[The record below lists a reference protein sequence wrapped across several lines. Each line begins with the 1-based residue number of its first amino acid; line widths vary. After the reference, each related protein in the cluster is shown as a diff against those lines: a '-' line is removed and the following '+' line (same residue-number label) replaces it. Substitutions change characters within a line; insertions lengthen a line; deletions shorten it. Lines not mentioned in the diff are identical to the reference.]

1 MPLGALRRQDYE
13 EREFGP
19 NVRNSSISAHHG
31 TEGRRQAPIPSN
43 CWGWEQTNTAQI
55 LTGKRVAATNLPVRI
70 VRPACLAAI
79 VLALMQHC
87 PRFAWAEPSA
97 TSTSANGAGT
107 PAATGGPSA
116 DTGGKPK
123 STNTKPRPPS
133 TRETPNPDA
142 PNASRAGTSGGN
154 ESQTDAKPPRASG
167 AAPDASAASKRTAT
181 ARASTATATSKNSK
195 QNRTG
200 NKANTRSGSASSSE
214 ARRVSKEG
222 TGKAD
227 TTATDPELSALV
239 QAEKVLFP
247 WALRGLKTGYEMDD
261 PFAYSGS
268 AASIA
273 GASASTA
280 WMKDLVL
287 PPIFPNI
294 DGRIVTYLEFYRSTA
309 EGKSILRTW
318 AKKRGRYESAI
329 AAALTKAGAPTEL
342 VWQSMIESGHNPSI
356 RSPAGAAGL
365 WQFMPDTA
373 RLYGLVVDRWI
384 DERLDPESSTLAAGR
399 MMADLF
405 QRFGNWE
412 LALAAYNMGEAGLLR
427 SIRKYNTNDFWTLSR
442 YEAGIPR
449 ETALYVPRVIALTV
463 AMSNPSAFGIA
474 DIAPDEPLKFD
485 TVSLAPGQPL
495 STLARLIGITEDELY
510 RINPH
515 LLAQRVP
522 PSVSSDK
529 ARARIFLPPGKVELA
544 RARVARLSGLEPDL
558 MAYCVRMGE
567 SLDAIANARGVGID
581 MLRSIN
587 RMAVDERIEPGVIVL
602 VPKQGSE
609 PVDARYAD
617 EDRVAVVPPNMTVP
631 NGQRRVFYR
640 TKNGDNLSSIADA
653 FGISRADLLAYNSLD
668 PSARIQPRML
678 LQLYVQRDARLEGL
692 SFLEEKDVN
701 VLVAGSPE
709 FGEYFEGL
717 RGNER
722 IVIQVRPKDTL
733 AAIGKKYGVS
743 IGSMERINQR
753 SRNDPLVPGESIVVY
768 TRRTGSS
775 DRLSSAR

>member
-1 MPLGALRRQDYE
+1 M
-13 EREFGP
+13 
-19 NVRNSSISAHHG
+19 
-31 TEGRRQAPIPSN
+31 
-43 CWGWEQTNTAQI
+43 
-55 LTGKRVAATNLPVRI
+55 
-70 VRPACLAAI
+70 
-79 VLALMQHC
+79 LALLQHA
-87 PRFAWAEPSA
+87 PRAWAESNGSIPSGVA
-97 TSTSANGAGT
+97 ALVGTGGASTDSSTKAR
-107 PAATGGPSA
+107 ATGTRAPSPA
-116 DTGGKPK
+116 T
-123 STNTKPRPPS
+123 TPRAANSSSP
-133 TRETPNPDA
+133 A
-142 PNASRAGTSGGN
+142 PN
-154 ESQTDAKPPRASG
+154 RASG
-167 AAPDASAASKRTAT
+167 AGGEAQRETKPVRAPSVALDSGGPSR
-181 ARASTATATSKNSK
+181 SATSPKASGTAPSKNNKPSRSK
-195 QNRTG
+195 TG
-200 NKANTRSGSASSSE
+200 TRSGSASASSE
-214 ARRVSKEG
+214 SRRLG
-222 TGKAD
+222 RDGGAKAD

-239 QAEKVLFP
+239 NAEKVLFP

-261 PFAYSGS
+261 PLVYSGF
-268 AASIA
+268 APAV
-273 GASASTA
+273 GASTSTA

-309 EGKSILRTW
+309 EGKSILRAW
-318 AKKRGRYESAI
+318 AKKRGRYASAI

-427 SIRKYNTNDFWTLSR
+427 SIRKYNTNDFGTLSR

-463 AMSNPSAFGIA
+463 AMANPAAFGIA
-474 DIAPDEPLKFD
+474 EITPDEALQFD
-485 TVSLAPGQPL
+485 SVVLAPGQQL
-495 STLARLIGITEDELY
+495 STVARLTGVDEDELN
-510 RINPH
+510 RLNPH

-522 PSVSSDK
+522 PSVSSEK
-529 ARARIFLPPGKVELA
+529 ARARIFLPRGKAELA
-544 RARVARLSGLEPDL
+544 RARISRLVGLEPDL
-558 MAYCVRMGE
+558 MAYSLKSGE

-581 MLRSIN
+581 TLRSIN
-587 RMAVDERIEPGVIVL
+587 RIAPDERLEPGTIIL

-609 PVDARYAD
+609 PVDLKTAD
-617 EDRVAVVPPNMTVP
+617 EDRVAVVPPNMVVP

-640 TKNGDNLSSIADA
+640 TKTGDSLSSIADA
-653 FGISRADLLAYNSLD
+653 FSISRADLLSYNSLD

-678 LQLYVQRDARLEGL
+678 LQLYVQHDARLDGL
-692 SFLEEKDVN
+692 SLLEEKDVS

-722 IVIQVRPKDTL
+722 IVVRVRPKDTL
-733 AAIGKKYGVS
+733 TSIGKRYGVS
-743 IGSMERINQR
+743 VGSMERINQR
-753 SRNDPLVPGESIVVY
+753 SRNDILVPGESIVVY